1 MPASDIK
8 DLGDALAGLT
18 VAQAS
23 GLAAY
28 LKDAYRIEAPAGV
41 GVVLHRPT
49 TDPKPKDDDQPATVD
64 VVLVSAGDKKINV
77 IKAVRQ
83 HTGLGLKEA
92 KDLVEG
98 APQIIKSGVDRAEA
112 DKLRQLFEAEGA
124 KVEFR

>member
-1 MPASDIK
+1 MAAPDIK
-8 DLGDALAGLT
+8 GLGGALARPP

-41 GVVLHRPT
+41 GVVIQRPMT
-49 TDPKPKDDDQPATVD
+49 EPKPKDDEPATVD
-64 VVLVSAGDKKINV
+64 VVLVSAGDKKISV

-98 APQIIKSGVDRAEA
+98 APQVIKAGLERGEAEA
-112 DKLRQLFEAEGA
+112 LRKELEAQGA
-124 KVEFR
+124 KVELR

>member
-1 MPASDIK
+1 MPVSDIK

-41 GVVLHRPT
+41 SVLQRPET
-49 TDPKPKDDDQPATVD
+49 EAKPKDDDLPATVD
-64 VVLVSAGDKKINV
+64 VVLVSAGDKKISV

-98 APQIIKSGVDRAEA
+98 APQIIKGGVDRAEA
-112 DKLRQLFEAEGA
+112 EKLRQIFEAEGA
-124 KVEFR
+124 KIEFR